1 MHWSQHKIIFPQ
13 FNKIVYH
20 NLIKIKT
27 MNTMTA
33 GAKVRNLTSTTKFD
47 SLSLAENGIVLQY
60 EKNKVSEISYLE
72 LEKIYIK
79 IYKLKPIYGFLFV
92 LFPMLF
98 AFLCFEYIQLNIEMS
113 VALLPVIPTIVKI
126 NRINRFKRF
135 CLVIVLKDGS
145 VYKKQ
150 VARKLKSD
158 TVELINEV
166 KRKCFNHSIWALAS
180 A

>member
-1 MHWSQHKIIFPQ
+1 M
-13 FNKIVYH
+13 NA
-20 NLIKIKT
+20 NATGAMARKT
-27 MNTMTA
+27 
-33 GAKVRNLTSTTKFD
+33 TSTTTFD
-47 SLSLAENGIVLQY
+47 NLTVVENGLVLKYGKKQLG
-60 EKNKVSEISYLE
+60 EILFSGVD
-72 LEKIYIK
+72 KIYIK
-79 IYKLKPIYGFLFV
+79 VYKLKPIYGSV
-92 LFPMLF
+92 LISFPMLL

-135 CLVIVLKDGS
+135 GLVIVLKDGS

-150 VARKLKSD
+150 VSRKLKSD

-166 KRKCFNHSIWALAS
+166 KRKCFNHSIWAFAS